1 MLIVAFAKPAENQ
14 GMDRFEAAVL
24 RCGLVSGVH
33 LWSPAQARV
42 VSTVRFFLRARAVI
56 LRDAVLLGPGRV
68 PIVAIAVARGV
79 RGGRECDDSDRK
91 SRRKSHRDV
100 GWHVHFSSYCEFC
113 GLALCDLHQYRSTTL
128 GRTGTAEGYG
138 KNRSVDPHP
147 CPVPNVLCER
157 QIGPSTGWAAPGLPS
172 FNRRLHER
180 IISSISC
187 MKQETAPVGHDQPSP
202 LRQ

>member
-100 GWHVHFSSYCEFC
+100 GWHVHFSSYCGSVVWLCAMCINTDPRHWDER
-113 GLALCDLHQYRSTTL
+113 GRPKDSAKISLLTRILAPF
-128 GRTGTAEGYG
+128 RTSYVNA
-138 KNRSVDPHP
+138 K
-147 CPVPNVLCER
+147 
-157 QIGPSTGWAAPGLPS
+157 
-172 FNRRLHER
+172 
-180 IISSISC
+180 
-187 MKQETAPVGHDQPSP
+187 
-202 LRQ
+202 